1 MLSSLKI
8 PDTLLD
14 DVQILPC
21 CHGRSWLTTV
31 SAILALIVPP
41 KLIHLSVITL
51 LDNITSIQVP
61 TTPSTIYLTRYEGGL
76 RGEYSMK
83 EQVKDE
89 QVGIRV

>member
-8 PDTLLD
+8 QDTLLD
-14 DVQILPC
+14 DVQIIPS

-31 SAILALIVPP
+31 SAILAPRVPP
-41 KLIHLSVITL
+41 NLITL